1 MGTLLVFI
9 VYVCLIFPLLLTAIA
24 WSKRDRRPIE
34 YSILTVS
41 AAALILSA
49 SVRSLK
55 IFLLGTDYSD
65 RLFTTVFVNF
75 VLALALALYLGVKRR
90 WLAAVAAAFLALGW
104 LLLGGINSVI

>member
-1 MGTLLVFI
+1 M
-9 VYVCLIFPLLLTAIA
+9 
-24 WSKRDRRPIE
+24 
-34 YSILTVS
+34 TVS

-75 VLALALALYLGVKRR
+75 VLALALALYLGQAQVASRR
-90 WLAAVAAAFLALGW
+90 RCCVSRVGVAVVGRDKFRHLTITLKLFGDAHPE
-104 LLLGGINSVI
+104 S